1 MLFVNNR
8 RMSSRRMA
16 KCLVIADDLTGACDA
31 GVQFA
36 RHGLSCD
43 VQCEP
48 VFAALCESD
57 VVAFNTDSRCGSIA
71 KSQRRLRHIANAC
84 DGPKTPMV
92 FKKIDS
98 TLRGNVGG
106 EITVALSCFDC
117 ECAIVAPAFPA
128 MRRVV
133 RNGVLEWSD
142 LLGSRRLKITA
153 LLAEQDIA
161 LAQMALLK
169 TDSYQHR
176 TFRENVSAQIANGA
190 KVIVADSELQDDLRF
205 LVAAGSKIRR
215 RILWVGS
222 AGLGNA
228 LAEHIGTESA
238 TRTRP
243 PVRDASVLFCIG
255 STHPVTTLQKI
266 RLLRSTAAVEVLVGP
281 ESIKSVRAAIRERR
295 HVIALTGRVEV
306 AETLLREFAC
316 GLEGLPLAGVF
327 LTGGDTGTLV
337 CKVFG
342 VRAIR
347 LYDEIAAGI
356 PWGRLQGGPLHN
368 LPVAT
373 KSGGFGEE
381 DALLRVA
388 KVLAPTTGHCHD

>member
-1 MLFVNNR
+1 
-8 RMSSRRMA
+8 MA

-48 VFAALCESD
+48 VFAALRGLD
-57 VVAFNTDSRCGSIA
+57 VVAFNTDSRSESVA
-71 KSQRRLRHIANAC
+71 KSQRKLRHIANGC
-84 DGPKTPMV
+84 DGPKKPMV

-98 TLRGNVGG
+98 TLRGNVGE
-106 EITVALSCFDC
+106 EITEALSCFDC

-128 MRRVV
+128 MHRIV
-133 RNGVLEWSD
+133 RDGVLEWSD
-142 LLGSRRLKITA
+142 LLGIRRLEVAA

-161 LAQMALLK
+161 SAEMALLK
-169 TDSYQHR
+169 TDSYQQQ
-176 TFRENVSAQIANGA
+176 TFTDNVSAQITNGV

-205 LVAAGSKIRR
+205 LVAAGSKIKR

-222 AGLGNA
+222 AGLGIA

-238 TRTRP
+238 TRIRP
-243 PVRDASVLFCIG
+243 PAQDASVLFCIG
-255 STHPVTTLQKI
+255 STHPVTTLQKT
-266 RLLRSTAAVEVLVGP
+266 RLLRSSAAVEVLIGA
-281 ESIKSVRAAIRERR
+281 ESIKGVREAIRERR
-295 HVIALTGRVEV
+295 HVIALIGRDEV
-306 AETLLREFAC
+306 GETLLRRFCC
-316 GLEGLPLAGVF
+316 GLEGLPLAGMF
-327 LTGGDTGTLV
+327 LSGGDTATLV

-342 VRAIR
+342 VRAIH
-347 LYDEIAAGI
+347 LCDEIAAGI
-356 PWGRLQGGPLHN
+356 PWGRLQGGLLHN

-388 KVLAPTTGHCHD
+388 KFLAPTTGQCHD